1 MNHQRTERLGADIQA
16 ALGEMLS
23 RGEIK
28 DPRVRNTPLIT
39 ITWVRVTGDLREAC
53 AGFTAFGAD
62 EPSRERVCQGL
73 NAARS
78 FVQQAL
84 ARRLR
89 TRNTPLLTFEID
101 RSLDQA
107 FHVDKILR
115 EIKSSATPQAS
126 SDAVGE
132 GAGASDDENGDD
144 DVSGDTTNE

>member
-1 MNHQRTERLGADIQA
+1 MNQRTERLGADIQA
-16 ALGEMLS
+16 ALGDMLS

-115 EIKSSATPQAS
+115 EIKSSGTPPATTE
-126 SDAVGE
+126 GG
-132 GAGASDDENGDD
+132 GAGVAAEDGVDD
-144 DVSGDTTNE
+144 DVSGDTTDE